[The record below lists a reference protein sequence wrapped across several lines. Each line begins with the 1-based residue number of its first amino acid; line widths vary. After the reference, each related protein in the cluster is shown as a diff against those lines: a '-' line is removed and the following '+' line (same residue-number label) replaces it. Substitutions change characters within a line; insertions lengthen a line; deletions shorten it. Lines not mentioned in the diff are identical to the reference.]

1 MTKRTLVNNIA
12 NENNTKRVNYVILSE
27 AEESIKNYPYEENN
41 LLSFFKQIHFAF
53 FYLMLENYSI
63 CDTI

>member
-1 MTKRTLVNNIA
+1 MTKRTLANNIA

-41 LLSFFKQIHFAF
+41 LLSFF
-53 FYLMLENYSI
+53 
-63 CDTI
+63 